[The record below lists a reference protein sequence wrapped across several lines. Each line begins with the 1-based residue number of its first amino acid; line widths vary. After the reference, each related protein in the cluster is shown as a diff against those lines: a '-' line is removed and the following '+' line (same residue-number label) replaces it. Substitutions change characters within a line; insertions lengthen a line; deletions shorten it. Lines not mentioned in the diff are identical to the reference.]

1 MKEPMMADSHEI
13 TVRNYKQPMRNRLIM
28 MLICIG
34 IALTSFFVVSK
45 WATSVESYRWVI
57 KTLNGLQ
64 KKALG
69 LSGTATALATGA
81 AAIPGEATTPIANK
95 LADVAGYMVIVYA
108 VIIVEKYLLT
118 ITGYIAFKI
127 LFPIGCILMATGN
140 FMKAGWKEFIYRIGI
155 KSIILGILL
164 WGLVPTSVWMTNKVN
179 ETYAKSYD
187 MDFTLEDTEKLLDKD
202 NDSASAANSN
212 KTNDIENNNTPSSI
226 TDFINNLKDKVSDA
240 VDTVG
245 TAASEKIDAIE
256 KGLNKILEGVAV
268 MIVTTC
274 AIPVLVMLTFVW
286 ILKSITVVKL
296 PNITQQSIPKVSEM
310 KRKKKAEIDG

>member
-81 AAIPGEATTPIANK
+81 AAIPGEAATPIANK

-127 LFPIGCILMATGN
+127 LFLFSSLKIIGFN
-140 FMKAGWKEFIYRIGI
+140 SSSPKASIYSLQGPSHTESREHLKQFFPFLFIDFLISPNSVTASLIVSIELIFHYFIY
-155 KSIILGILL
+155 
-164 WGLVPTSVWMTNKVN
+164 
-179 ETYAKSYD
+179 Y
-187 MDFTLEDTEKLLDKD
+187 
-202 NDSASAANSN
+202 
-212 KTNDIENNNTPSSI
+212 
-226 TDFINNLKDKVSDA
+226 
-240 VDTVG
+240 
-245 TAASEKIDAIE
+245 
-256 KGLNKILEGVAV
+256 
-268 MIVTTC
+268 
-274 AIPVLVMLTFVW
+274 
-286 ILKSITVVKL
+286 
-296 PNITQQSIPKVSEM
+296 
-310 KRKKKAEIDG
+310 

>member
-1 MKEPMMADSHEI
+1 MKEPIMADSHEI

-34 IALTSFFVVSK
+34 IALASFFVVSK

-127 LFPIGCILMATGN
+127 LFPIGCVLLATGN
-140 FMKAGWKEFIYRIGI
+140 FLKNGWKEFIYRIGI
-155 KSIILGILL
+155 KSIILGVLL
-164 WGLVPTSVWMTNKVN
+164 WGLVPTSAWVTNMVN
-179 ETYAKSYD
+179 ETYAKSYEA
-187 MDFTLEDTEKLLDKD
+187 DFTLEDTEELLDEGDTSANADKKD
-202 NDSASAANSN
+202 EAQETKDKKFSFS
-212 KTNDIENNNTPSSI
+212 EFLNNA
-226 TDFINNLKDKVSDA
+226 KDKVDDAIDA
-240 VDTVG
+240 VGEVAT
-245 TAASEKIDAIE
+245 EKLSAFED
-256 KGLNKILEGVAV
+256 GLNRIIEGVAV
-268 MIVTTC
+268 LLVTTC
-274 AIPVLVMLTFVW
+274 AIPVLVMLSFTW
-286 ILKSITVVKL
+286 ILKGIMGLKIPSITL
-296 PNITQQSIPKVSEM
+296 QSVPRVSER
-310 KRKKKAEIDG
+310 KRKKTEEN

>member
-34 IALTSFFVVSK
+34 IALISFFVVSK

-81 AAIPGEATTPIANK
+81 AAIPGEAATPIANK

-127 LFPIGCILMATGN
+127 LFPIGCVLLAAGN
-140 FMKAGWKEFIYRIGI
+140 FLKNGWKEFIYRIGI
-155 KSIILGILL
+155 KSIILGVLL
-164 WGLVPTSVWMTNKVN
+164 WNMVN
-179 ETYAKSYD
+179 ETYAKSYEA
-187 MDFTLEDTEKLLDKD
+187 DFTLEDTEELLDEGDTSANADKKD
-202 NDSASAANSN
+202 EAQETKDKKFSLS
-212 KTNDIENNNTPSSI
+212 EFLNNA
-226 TDFINNLKDKVSDA
+226 KDKVDDAIDA
-240 VDTVG
+240 VGEVAT
-245 TAASEKIDAIE
+245 EKLSAFEDE
-256 KGLNKILEGVAV
+256 LNRIIEGVAV
-268 MIVTTC
+268 LLVTTC
-274 AIPVLVMLTFVW
+274 AIPVLVMLSFTW
-286 ILKSITVVKL
+286 ILKGIMGLKIPSITL
-296 PNITQQSIPKVSEM
+296 QSVPRVSER
-310 KRKKKAEIDG
+310 KRKKTEEN

>member
-34 IALTSFFVVSK
+34 IALISFFVVSK

-81 AAIPGEATTPIANK
+81 AAIPGEAATPIANK

-127 LFPIGCILMATGN
+127 LFRASGSRQLFEKRMERIYLQNRNQEYHSGCS
-140 FMKAGWKEFIYRIGI
+140 F
-155 KSIILGILL
+155 
-164 WGLVPTSVWMTNKVN
+164 
-179 ETYAKSYD
+179 
-187 MDFTLEDTEKLLDKD
+187 
-202 NDSASAANSN
+202 
-212 KTNDIENNNTPSSI
+212 
-226 TDFINNLKDKVSDA
+226 
-240 VDTVG
+240 VG
-245 TAASEKIDAIE
+245 TGSYQCMGDEYGK
-256 KGLNKILEGVAV
+256 
-268 MIVTTC
+268 
-274 AIPVLVMLTFVW
+274 
-286 ILKSITVVKL
+286 
-296 PNITQQSIPKVSEM
+296 
-310 KRKKKAEIDG
+310 

>member
-34 IALTSFFVVSK
+34 IALISFFVVSK

-81 AAIPGEATTPIANK
+81 AAIPGEAATPIANK

-108 VIIVEKYLLT
+108 VIIVEKYLLA

-286 ILKSITVVKL
+286 ILKSITGLKL

>member
-34 IALTSFFVVSK
+34 IALISFFVVSK
-45 WATSVESYRWVI
+45 WATSVESYHWVI

-81 AAIPGEATTPIANK
+81 AAIPGEAATPIANK

-127 LFPIGCILMATGN
+127 LFPIGCVLLATGN
-140 FMKAGWKEFIYRIGI
+140 FLKNGWKEFIYQNRNQKYHSGC
-155 KSIILGILL
+155 S
-164 WGLVPTSVWMTNKVN
+164 
-179 ETYAKSYD
+179 
-187 MDFTLEDTEKLLDKD
+187 F
-202 NDSASAANSN
+202 
-212 KTNDIENNNTPSSI
+212 
-226 TDFINNLKDKVSDA
+226 
-240 VDTVG
+240 VG
-245 TAASEKIDAIE
+245 TGSYQCMGDEYGK
-256 KGLNKILEGVAV
+256 
-268 MIVTTC
+268 
-274 AIPVLVMLTFVW
+274 
-286 ILKSITVVKL
+286 
-296 PNITQQSIPKVSEM
+296 
-310 KRKKKAEIDG
+310 

>member
-13 TVRNYKQPMRNRLIM
+13 TVRNYKHPMRNRLIM

-34 IALTSFFVVSK
+34 IALASFFVVSK

-81 AAIPGEATTPIANK
+81 AAIPGEAATPIANK

-127 LFPIGCILMATGN
+127 LFPIGCVLLAAGN
-140 FMKAGWKEFIYRIGI
+140 FLKNGWKEFIYRIGI
-155 KSIILGILL
+155 KSIILGVLL
-164 WGLVPTSVWMTNKVN
+164 WGLVPTSAWVTNMVN
-179 ETYAKSYD
+179 ETYAKSYEA
-187 MDFTLEDTEKLLDKD
+187 DFTLEDTEETSANADKKD
-202 NDSASAANSN
+202 EAQETKDKKFSFSGFL
-212 KTNDIENNNTPSSI
+212 NNA
-226 TDFINNLKDKVSDA
+226 KDKVDDAIDA
-240 VDTVG
+240 VGEVAT
-245 TAASEKIDAIE
+245 EKLSVFED
-256 KGLNKILEGVAV
+256 GLNRIIEGVAV
-268 MIVTTC
+268 LLVTTC
-274 AIPVLVMLTFVW
+274 AIPVLVMLSFTW
-286 ILKSITVVKL
+286 ILKGIMGLKIPSITL
-296 PNITQQSIPKVSEM
+296 QSVPRVSER
-310 KRKKKAEIDG
+310 KRKKTEEN

>member
-34 IALTSFFVVSK
+34 IALASFFVVSK

-81 AAIPGEATTPIANK
+81 AAIPGEAATPIANK

-127 LFPIGCILMATGN
+127 LFPIGCVLLAAGN
-140 FMKAGWKEFIYRIGI
+140 FLKNGWKEFIYRIGI
-155 KSIILGILL
+155 KSIILGVLL
-164 WGLVPTSVWMTNKVN
+164 WGLVPTSAWVTNMVN
-179 ETYAKSYD
+179 ETYAKSYEA
-187 MDFTLEDTEKLLDKD
+187 DFTLEDTEELLDEGDTSANADKKD
-202 NDSASAANSN
+202 EAQETKDKKFSFSGFL
-212 KTNDIENNNTPSSI
+212 NNA
-226 TDFINNLKDKVSDA
+226 KDKVDDAIDA
-240 VDTVG
+240 VGEVAT
-245 TAASEKIDAIE
+245 EKLSAFED
-256 KGLNKILEGVAV
+256 GLN
-268 MIVTTC
+268 
-274 AIPVLVMLTFVW
+274 
-286 ILKSITVVKL
+286 
-296 PNITQQSIPKVSEM
+296 
-310 KRKKKAEIDG
+310 

>member
-34 IALTSFFVVSK
+34 IALASFFVVSK

-81 AAIPGEATTPIANK
+81 AAIPGEAATPIANK

-127 LFPIGCILMATGN
+127 LFPIGCVLLATGN
-140 FMKAGWKEFIYRIGI
+140 FLKNGCKEFI
-155 KSIILGILL
+155 
-164 WGLVPTSVWMTNKVN
+164 
-179 ETYAKSYD
+179 
-187 MDFTLEDTEKLLDKD
+187 
-202 NDSASAANSN
+202 
-212 KTNDIENNNTPSSI
+212 
-226 TDFINNLKDKVSDA
+226 
-240 VDTVG
+240 
-245 TAASEKIDAIE
+245 
-256 KGLNKILEGVAV
+256 
-268 MIVTTC
+268 
-274 AIPVLVMLTFVW
+274 
-286 ILKSITVVKL
+286 
-296 PNITQQSIPKVSEM
+296 
-310 KRKKKAEIDG
+310 